1 MACFETGVVSH
12 SSLGLEKQIR
22 PGWGPVGGWEA
33 GGGWTPEVDAAGL
46 PLPRTPHPDNGPP
59 CSHSDRGWSEREEGK
74 NTARMNWYAY
84 FSSLVIVGAANQL
97 VMFFRKRR
105 TKSGDRNLPVPLSKM
120 YDYTVA
126 YDLILSKG
134 GTNVGYL
141 KRQSVLFFYFSTLY
155 LSGNW

>member
-22 PGWGPVGGWEA
+22 PGWGPAGGWEA

-59 CSHSDRGWSEREEGK
+59 CSHSDRGWSERGGGK
-74 NTARMNWYAY
+74 KHRQNE
-84 FSSLVIVGAANQL
+84 LICV
-97 VMFFRKRR
+97 FFQPSNRGCSQSIGHDLQKKRVPR
-105 TKSGDRNLPVPLSKM
+105 VETETFPSPLSKIYVITLLPM
-120 YDYTVA
+120 
-126 YDLILSKG
+126 ILFCLLR
-134 GTNVGYL
+134 VGPMWDTW
-141 KRQSVLFFYFSTLY
+141 SVLFFYFSTLY